1 MDPVVL
7 IGFWSAAFLISHF
20 VLSSDPIRS
29 RIVAAVGD
37 RPFLGIYSAVAL
49 ATFIPMCLE
58 FALHKHA
65 GAMLWYLRDVPAL
78 RFLVSLIMLAALIL
92 LTAGLM
98 TPSPAGM
105 APVKKFEPRA
115 ELKLTRHPA
124 FVAFSLFG
132 LAHMLMNGWIGD
144 LLFFANF
151 PILGI
156 LGGMHQ
162 DARKKRMLGEPYR
175 RFAAATSFFPGAAI
189 ISGRQRWTAADTPW
203 RAIAV
208 GIVATIVLVALHPML
223 FGGHPI
229 G

>member
-132 LAHMLMNGWIGD
+132 LAHNADERMDRRLA
-144 LLFFANF
+144 LLRQLSDPWNPRRNASGR
-151 PILGI
+151 P
-156 LGGMHQ
+156 Q
-162 DARKKRMLGEPYR
+162 ETDAR
-175 RFAAATSFFPGAAI
+175 
-189 ISGRQRWTAADTPW
+189 
-203 RAIAV
+203 
-208 GIVATIVLVALHPML
+208 
-223 FGGHPI
+223 
-229 G
+229 